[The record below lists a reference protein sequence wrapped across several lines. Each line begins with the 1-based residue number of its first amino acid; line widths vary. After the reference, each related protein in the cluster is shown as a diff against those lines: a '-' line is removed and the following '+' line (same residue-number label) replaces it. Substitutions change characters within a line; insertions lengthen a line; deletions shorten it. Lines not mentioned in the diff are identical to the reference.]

1 MLPQIKDR
9 CVIKMQVGFRNEN
22 ITKKQ
27 VKSFCNLE
35 ITESLVS
42 YTYDSNTVLSSN
54 QIDFLNVRNLD
65 VIFLSYWLRDNSEYK
80 TL

>member
-1 MLPQIKDR
+1 
-9 CVIKMQVGFRNEN
+9 MQVGFRKEN

-42 YTYDSNTVLSSN
+42 YTYNSSTVLSSN
-54 QIDFLNVRNLD
+54 QTDLLNVRSLD
-65 VIFLSYWLRDNSEYK
+65 VIFLSYWLCDNSEYE

>member
-1 MLPQIKDR
+1 
-9 CVIKMQVGFRNEN
+9 MQVGFRNEN